1 MHTKERGRIP
11 LKKTWLFASI
21 LAAAVVISSVF
32 AGYYHSIR
40 EDFLKTGNKIVS
52 DFEGNIKPCVAFIE
66 SMTLLG
72 EGYFEEDM
80 DTPTLYKLL
89 YHDPK
94 TDTYNLDAAVGNCYR
109 LRTGNLTGQGSI
121 PDQAALKKEVNMA
134 LGYGKYFQNFFKVLP
149 EVSWIR
155 YTSNNAFVNI
165 YPWISSK
172 NFKYDDSLKDL
183 PSFALATP
191 RKDPSRKYVWTPVYL
206 DKSGKGQVVSLSSPV
221 YNGNLFTGVLSLD
234 FTTRTFRRLLE
245 CNYSGYLIDS
255 AGAVISTNQKA
266 QAGRS
271 VPEDRLP
278 QFQRTALNSFEYV
291 GGGFAYKAN
300 VRYTPWSIVLYIS
313 VLSIATRAMVS
324 TLPFIVICVL
334 LLVALFKTM
343 SLKKAEKIIRNFSFT
358 DPLTGI
364 MNRRYLDS
372 IIEIEMARSDRYNH
386 AMSIITLDLDHF
398 KKVNDTWGHPVGDE
412 VLKWVVG
419 IIQENI
425 RKTDILV
432 RLGGEEFMI
441 LLTQTGLDG
450 AREAA
455 EKLRFTLEHAEH
467 AVTGKCTASFGVAE
481 RLEGE
486 AFSNLYSR
494 VDQALYRAKE
504 NGRNQVVCV

>member
-1 MHTKERGRIP
+1 M
-11 LKKTWLFASI
+11 I
-21 LAAAVVISSVF
+21 LAAAVVISFVV

-40 EDFLKTGNKIVS
+40 EDFVKTGNKIVA
-52 DFEGNIKPCVAFIE
+52 DFEGNIKPSIAFIE

-72 EGYFEEDM
+72 ERYLKEDFSAPELYGLLQYDPEADGYS
-80 DTPTLYKLL
+80 
-89 YHDPK
+89 
-94 TDTYNLDAAVGNCYR
+94 LDSAVGNSYR
-109 LRTGNLTGQGSI
+109 LCTGNLTGQGAI
-121 PDQAALKKEVNMA
+121 PAEGILKKEVCMA

-149 EVSWIR
+149 EVAWIR
-155 YTSNNAFVNI
+155 YTSDSAFVNI
-165 YPWISSK
+165 YPWVSSK
-172 NFKYDDSLKDL
+172 NFKYDASLKEL

-206 DKSGKGQVVSLSSPV
+206 DKSGKGQVVSLLSPV
-221 YNGNLFTGVLSLD
+221 YNGSQMMGVLSLD
-234 FTTRTFRRLLE
+234 FTTRTFRRLME
-245 CNYSGYLIDS
+245 CDYNGYLIDS
-255 AGAVISTNQKA
+255 ACAVISTNQKA
-266 QAGRS
+266 QAGRNPVLQKLDGS
-271 VPEDRLP
+271 GAIPEDRLARI
-278 QFQRTALNSFEYV
+278 QRAKLNSFEYV

-313 VLSIATRAMVS
+313 VASIAARVTAS

-334 LLVALFKTM
+334 LLITFWKTM
-343 SLKKAEKIIRNFSFT
+343 GLKKAEKIIRNFSFT

-372 IIEIEMARSDRYNH
+372 IIEFEMARSDRYNH
-386 AMSIITLDLDHF
+386 PMSIITLDLDHF

-412 VLKWVVG
+412 VLKWVVR
-419 IIQENI
+419 ILQENI

-441 LLTQTGLDG
+441 LLTQTGLGG

-455 EKLRFTLEHAEH
+455 EKLRSTLENTQHP
-467 AVTGKCTASFGVAE
+467 VVGKCTASFGAAE

-494 VDQALYRAKE
+494 VDEALYRAKE
-504 NGRNQVVCV
+504 NGRNQVVSE